1 MSNNSIET
9 ACQKIYRDYP
19 EFRGVSPKIS
29 SQPAGRTLLLSKL
42 LEELPMEKR
51 LPEPCALSSMPMA
64 GFSKHLPQDKEV
76 DHDC

>member
-29 SQPAGRTLLLSKL
+29 SQPAGRTLLLFQTSGRTANGKAIARTL
-42 LEELPMEKR
+42 RVVIDANGRILKASTSR
-51 LPEPCALSSMPMA
+51 
-64 GFSKHLPQDKEV
+64 
-76 DHDC
+76 